1 MISHPPPEQ
10 WGALGA
16 SLGHGA
22 ACRLPCW
29 SWAVC
34 QSLPSA
40 GAGRHNPALSM
51 RAGQCPVNEIWALG
65 LPPHSGPQSARTY
78 GPDPAK
84 GSPYASLCALSVVPL
99 QGSKLSTGARPG
111 RIGASESNSTVQF
124 HCRGSGSEGKKTWA
138 FFLRRKFKYT
148 CYGVVLW
155 SFHSGNKIFI
165 IFNFGVCRNA
175 TSPSASPSD
184 VWFWP

>member
-34 QSLPSA
+34 QSLPRT

-99 QGSKLSTGARPG
+99 QGSKLSTGGTSWQDRGLRVKLHCPVSLPWIWERG
-111 RIGASESNSTVQF
+111 EENMGFLFKTKVQI
-124 HCRGSGSEGKKTWA
+124 
-138 FFLRRKFKYT
+138 Y
-148 CYGVVLW
+148 VLW
-155 SFHSGNKIFI
+155 SRAVEFPQWK
-165 IFNFGVCRNA
+165 
-175 TSPSASPSD
+175 
-184 VWFWP
+184 